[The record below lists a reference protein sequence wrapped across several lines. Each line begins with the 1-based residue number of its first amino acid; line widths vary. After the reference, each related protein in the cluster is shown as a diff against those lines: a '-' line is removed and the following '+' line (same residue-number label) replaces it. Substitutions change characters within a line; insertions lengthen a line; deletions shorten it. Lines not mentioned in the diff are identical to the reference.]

1 MGDILTYPRDSITKY
16 VYTFNPIKLRL
27 NLNYVW
33 IFTLLSVTII
43 SLVSLIGVIF
53 LTLNKKVTENKLL
66 YLVAFSAGSM
76 LGGAFYHLLPESL
89 ETQNIITVS
98 TLAIAGILISYSIE
112 ILINWRLN
120 KLQTIKDHP
129 QAFIYMNL
137 LGDGIHNFI
146 DGMVVAGAFQID
158 NKLGLVTSIAIIFHE
173 IPQEIGDFAVLMYG
187 GIEPKKALI
196 YNLLSGTTAILGA
209 IVALTLS
216 QYIVELS
223 GFLVPFAFGNFL
235 YIAGSDLI
243 PKLRDE
249 KNLSHS
255 LIQLMFM
262 VAGVLLLY
270 ALRLVE

>member
-1 MGDILTYPRDSITKY
+1 MN
-16 VYTFNPIKLRL
+16 YT
-27 NLNYVW
+27 W

-43 SLVSLIGVIF
+43 SLISLIGVII
-53 LTLNKKVTENKLL
+53 LTLNKKEAENKLL
-66 YLVAFSAGSM
+66 YLVGFSAGSM

-89 ETQNIITVS
+89 ENHNIITVS
-98 TLAIAGILISYSIE
+98 TLALAGILTSYSIE
-112 ILINWRLN
+112 ILINWKLN
-120 KLQTIKDHP
+120 RLQTSKNHP

-158 NKLGLVTSIAIIFHE
+158 NKLGLVTSIAIILHE

-196 YNLLSGTTAILGA
+196 YNLLSGTTAIFGA

-216 QYIVELS
+216 QYIDELS
-223 GFLVPFAFGNFL
+223 GLLIPFAFGNFL
-235 YIAGSDLI
+235 YIAGSDLV

-249 KNLSHS
+249 KNLFHS
-255 LIQLMFM
+255 LVQLMFM

-270 ALRLVE
+270 TLRTFE